1 MGTFVVLDLG
11 SPIGINRIRFY
22 PRNTVQNAPQYPF
35 QTDFIRQFE
44 LLAHDG
50 QNLVLD
56 GTGRLVPQLD
66 DFEMLLKTSANEEA
80 VVELVIDPAQTAR
93 FRAAQVYVFLSL

>member
-1 MGTFVVLDLG
+1 M
-11 SPIGINRIRFY
+11 PYWHHRIRFY
-22 PRNTVQNAPQYPF
+22 PRNTVQSAPQYPF

-50 QNLVLD
+50 QDLVLD

-66 DFEMLLKTSANEEA
+66 DFEMLLKTSANEES
-80 VVELVIDPAQTAR
+80 
-93 FRAAQVYVFLSL
+93 VFLPAYCAFDS